1 MIKISKLKRVL
12 NIVSDIINYAT
23 SRIYPKF
30 ENKRWNRLFLK
41 NRLNPIVS
49 SLNYSFV
56 VHPYDKF
63 SSESLFRTKT
73 LYDDI
78 YMILKTFSILCN
90 SFLDIGANIGYF
102 TVTIGDS
109 FANKGLVV
117 GIEPEPINFKIL
129 KRNIE
134 NNNVK
139 AIIEPLALSDK
150 EGSAELLVNIDNK
163 GGHSL
168 FAHDPS
174 YYSGK
179 VTVKTSTLNNI
190 IRKYNFIEPILVK
203 IDVEGY
209 ELNVLRAGEDLLKK
223 KCIIILEFSPGFYDR
238 LGQNPMELI
247 QLVDKYGYKIYDI
260 DTEQLITPQ
269 FFKKQCEKP
278 QSNLIM
284 INF

>member
-1 MIKISKLKRVL
+1 MIIISKLRCIL
-12 NIVSDIINYAT
+12 NILTDIVNYT
-23 SRIYPKF
+23 ISRIYPKF
-30 ENKRWNRLFLK
+30 EDKRWNRLFLK
-41 NRLNPIVS
+41 NRLKPILTN
-49 SLNYSFV
+49 LNYSFI
-56 VHPYDKF
+56 VHPHDKF
-63 SSESLFRTKT
+63 SSESLFRKKT
-73 LYDDI
+73 LYEDI

-129 KRNIE
+129 KRNIK

-168 FAHDPS
+168 FTHDPS

-179 VTVKTSTLNNI
+179 ITVKTATLNNI
-190 IRKYNFIEPILVK
+190 VKKYNFIEPILVK

-209 ELNVLRAGEDLLKK
+209 ELNVLKAGEDLLKK
-223 KCIIILEFSPGFYDR
+223 RCIIILEFSPGFYDI
-238 LGQNPMELI
+238 LGQNPMEL
-247 QLVDKYGYKIYDI
+247 LELFKNHGYKVYDI
-260 DTEQLITPQ
+260 DTEQLIEPKS
-269 FFKKQCEKP
+269 FEKLCEKP
-278 QSNLIM
+278 QSNLIL
-284 INF
+284 INL